1 MKSDKEIKKVECRQ
15 DGEVVTLG
23 VDETFFFEFHR
34 HVSVGEEM
42 DFEIGEESVLSH
54 LRTETE
60 YIHPEKMKYPEWTG
74 GDAEK
79 GKWFFKTAGTGKT
92 SLAVK
97 KIFRGTLESTCT
109 VTIVVE

>member
-1 MKSDKEIKKVECRQ
+1 MKPKKKMIEIECPSDGHSI
-15 DGEVVTLG
+15 TLG
-23 VDETFFFEFHR
+23 MDEHVFFEFHR

-42 DFEIGEESVLSH
+42 TFEIGNESILTH
-54 LRTETE
+54 LGTETE

-79 GKWFFKTAGTGKT
+79 GKWYFKTVGTGKT
-92 SLAVK
+92 TLAVN

-109 VTIVVE
+109 VTIIVE

>member
-1 MKSDKEIKKVECRQ
+1 MKPVKEVECRKS
-15 DGEVVTLG
+15 GEVVTLR
-23 VDETFFFEFHR
+23 VDEAFFFEFHR

-42 DFEIGEESVLSH
+42 QFEIGDEAVISH

-79 GKWFFKTAGTGKT
+79 GKWFFKTVGTGKT

-109 VTIVVE
+109 VTIVVK

>member
-1 MKSDKEIKKVECRQ
+1 MKPKKELIEIKCPSEG
-15 DGEVVTLG
+15 DEVTLG
-23 VDETFFFEFHR
+23 LDEQVFFEFHR

-42 DFEIGEESVLSH
+42 TFEIGDESILSH
-54 LRTETE
+54 LGTETE

-79 GKWFFKTAGTGKT
+79 GKWFFKTVGKGKST
-92 SLAVK
+92 LVVS

-109 VTIVVE
+109 LTIVVE